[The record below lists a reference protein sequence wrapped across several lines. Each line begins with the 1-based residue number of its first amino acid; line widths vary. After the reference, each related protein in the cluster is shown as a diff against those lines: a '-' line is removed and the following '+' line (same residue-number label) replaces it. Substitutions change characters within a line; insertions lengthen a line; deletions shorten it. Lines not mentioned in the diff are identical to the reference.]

1 MKKLVSL
8 ILALAVALS
17 LTGAAFAEE
26 PVTITY
32 ATFSASGAQ
41 EETLKKMVEVFE
53 EKNPDIKV
61 DVQLT
66 GYDDYFTKLA
76 TTVGGGN
83 APDVFEMNMENFLAY
98 MLRGACADLTGLVDP
113 ASYSEG
119 TLSAVSSDGKLYAVP
134 MSFSTC
140 VLFYNKALFDQAGID
155 YPDDTWTWTEAQ
167 AAAEKIRALG
177 DDIWG
182 YYQPISYNEFYKSK
196 FMDYTDPLRVITSR
210 TEGTATY
217 TALLFIPGSTP
228 YDYYTKEYEKG
239 LALYASGVMIM
250 EKCGDLLPDYFSFVK
265 GVVDSEDLSLNISRE
280 TLQKDNQL
288 KLMRNSLEKKIKNEL
303 HAMLVNDREK
313 YETFWKSFG
322 RQIKFGIYGDY
333 GMHKDLL
340 GDLLM
345 FYSAKEKKLV
355 TLDEYIEKMPED
367 QKFIYF
373 AAGDDTDRLSKLPN
387 AQLVLSKGYDLL
399 LCTEDVDEF
408 CLQVMH
414 EYKEKTFQNI
424 NAGDLGLETEDEKK
438 AAEAAETENKDLF
451 EEIKKDLNGKVKE
464 VKVNPTLQEHPVTL
478 TAEGGISME
487 MEKVLR
493 RMPNAEGVES
503 TKVLE
508 LNPNHTVFAALKA
521 AHAAGDADK
530 VAKYAE
536 LLYDQALLIAGLPIE
551 DPVAY
556 AQLVCGLMQ

>member
-182 YYQPISYNEFYKSK
+182 YYQPISYNEFYKSVK
-196 FMDYTDPLRVITSR
+196 GNGGSLLNEDYTAFTVN
-210 TEGTATY
+210 
-217 TALLFIPGSTP
+217 TP
-228 YDYYTKEYEKG
+228 ENV
-239 LALYASGVMIM
+239 AV
-250 EKCGDLLPDYFSFVK
+250 
-265 GVVDSEDLSLNISRE
+265 
-280 TLQKDNQL
+280 
-288 KLMRNSLEKKIKNEL
+288 LE
-303 HAMLVNDREK
+303 AMLARVRGEDR
-313 YETFWKSFG
+313 
-322 RQIKFGIYGDY
+322 
-333 GMHKDLL
+333 
-340 GDLLM
+340 
-345 FYSAKEKKLV
+345 V
-355 TLDEYIEKMPED
+355 
-367 QKFIYF
+367 
-373 AAGDDTDRLSKLPN
+373 
-387 AQLVLSKGYDLL
+387 
-399 LCTEDVDEF
+399 
-408 CLQVMH
+408 
-414 EYKEKTFQNI
+414 
-424 NAGDLGLETEDEKK
+424 
-438 AAEAAETENKDLF
+438 
-451 EEIKKDLNGKVKE
+451 
-464 VKVNPTLQEHPVTL
+464 
-478 TAEGGISME
+478 
-487 MEKVLR
+487 
-493 RMPNAEGVES
+493 MPNAEDMAGRGDWDLFSEGKLGMLVSGIWGFQTFTDQCDFDWDITVEPGFKDKS
-503 TKVLE
+503 TFFFANVNCVSTESGKQEAAARFVDAMGSDPDIVQLRLDASWELPTIADQTKLTQYLE
-508 LNPNHTVFAALKA
+508 VTPPDNREAVFDSMDYA
-521 AHAAGDADK
+521 
-530 VAKYAE
+530 VAPP
-536 LLYDQALLIAGLPIE
+536 ALLEQGAVSEIIGNVLGTLETNDMTAQEALDEIQ
-551 DPVAY
+551 
-556 AQLVCGLMQ
+556 AQLEEADLL

>member
-167 AAAEKIRALG
+167 AAAEKIKALG

-182 YYQPISYNEFYKSK
+182 YYQPISYNEFYKSVK
-196 FMDYTDPLRVITSR
+196 GNGGSLLNEDYTAFTVN
-210 TEGTATY
+210 
-217 TALLFIPGSTP
+217 TP
-228 YDYYTKEYEKG
+228 ENV
-239 LALYASGVMIM
+239 AV
-250 EKCGDLLPDYFSFVK
+250 
-265 GVVDSEDLSLNISRE
+265 
-280 TLQKDNQL
+280 
-288 KLMRNSLEKKIKNEL
+288 LE
-303 HAMLVNDREK
+303 AMLARVRGEDR
-313 YETFWKSFG
+313 
-322 RQIKFGIYGDY
+322 
-333 GMHKDLL
+333 
-340 GDLLM
+340 
-345 FYSAKEKKLV
+345 V
-355 TLDEYIEKMPED
+355 
-367 QKFIYF
+367 
-373 AAGDDTDRLSKLPN
+373 
-387 AQLVLSKGYDLL
+387 
-399 LCTEDVDEF
+399 
-408 CLQVMH
+408 
-414 EYKEKTFQNI
+414 
-424 NAGDLGLETEDEKK
+424 
-438 AAEAAETENKDLF
+438 
-451 EEIKKDLNGKVKE
+451 
-464 VKVNPTLQEHPVTL
+464 
-478 TAEGGISME
+478 
-487 MEKVLR
+487 
-493 RMPNAEGVES
+493 MPNAEDMAGRGDWDLFSEGKLGMLVSGIWGFQTFTDQCDFDWDITVEPGFKDKS
-503 TKVLE
+503 TFFFANVNCVSTESDMQEAAARFVDAMGSDPDIVQLRLDASWELPTIADQTKLTQYLE
-508 LNPNHTVFAALKA
+508 VTPPDNREAVFDSMDYA
-521 AHAAGDADK
+521 
-530 VAKYAE
+530 VAPP
-536 LLYDQALLIAGLPIE
+536 ALLEQGAVSEIIGNVLGTLETNDMTAQEALDEIQ
-551 DPVAY
+551 
-556 AQLVCGLMQ
+556 AQLEEADLL